1 MAGPIE
7 PWCHITKIKNQYTV
21 TLIEQ
26 SNFLLIIIK
35 LVNRYVVSCQLFK
48 CSMHAQNE
56 YNLHACMQ
64 VAILHSSTA
73 RVASQHY
80 LIQVA
85 LLNMANGST
94 TDFYNTI

>member
-1 MAGPIE
+1 
-7 PWCHITKIKNQYTV
+7 
-21 TLIEQ
+21 
-26 SNFLLIIIK
+26 
-35 LVNRYVVSCQLFK
+35 
-48 CSMHAQNE
+48 MHAQNE

-94 TDFYNTI
+94 TDFYNTIYSILKLSYKINRPSYKTVVTGCMCANILSLYFTIPLGTCKEG